1 MNIAYKHLDAKLRIA
16 ELGIGQWLAVLA
28 GVGLAIVWG
37 TYVSPFGPMLTLTTS
52 IYLAAV
58 PAGAALLANVTEFD
72 AWLMLRS
79 ALAWWR
85 SDGRYV
91 PGPGESATGYLVSG
105 GAVDDGA
112 EARWLAAELDAAA
125 LWGESR

>member
-28 GVGLAIVWG
+28 GLGLAIVWG

-52 IYLAAV
+52 IYLAAI

-72 AWLMLRS
+72 PWLMLRS
-79 ALAWWR
+79 AVGWWR

-91 PGPGESATGYLVSG
+91 PGPGESTAGYVVTG
-105 GAVDDGA
+105 ADEDGLQ
-112 EARWLAAELDAAA
+112 ARWLAAELDAAA
-125 LWGESR
+125 LWGETR